1 MSQFSVNAASEAL
14 ERDRRTILKALRHV
28 APDSFE
34 GGGKKHPRWKLPTI
48 IAALATLEAPKATK
62 ATSQSDGDAYDAQW
76 RAANEAFDREFEKLK
91 KLPTLAQR
99 RARAI
104 ELGDLIDSGI
114 AALQARDAAD
124 GLNAE
129 HAELRA
135 QRLYYLSVIGCCTPC
150 QWSRDEVWSNIVG
163 RHDKAA

>member
-14 ERDRRTILKALRHV
+14 ERDRRTIVKALRHV

-62 ATSQSDGDAYDAQW
+62 ATGQSDGDAYDAQW

-99 RARAI
+99 RAKAL
-104 ELGDLIDSGI
+104 EVGDIINSGT
-114 AALQARDAAD
+114 AALLARDKAD
-124 GLNAE
+124 GLDPE

-135 QRLYYLSVIGCCTPC
+135 QRLFFLAVTGLCTPC
-150 QWSRDEVWSNIVG
+150 GWSRDQAWSNVVG
-163 RHDKAA
+163 RAA